1 MVEGKVAIIT
11 GAAMGLGREF
21 ALELAA
27 GGAKIVV
34 ADLEEEKGSAFVK
47 ELAEA
52 GHDAFYVKVN
62 VLKEESV
69 KDMVQAVVDHYGR
82 ADILV
87 NSAGVTQGKPMEEI
101 SVDDWDFVLNV
112 NLRGPFLTTKYLLPV
127 MKQQKYGRIVNI
139 SSIAAKM
146 GGGFVG
152 TSHYAA
158 SKAGIEGFT
167 VATAKEGAAYGIT
180 CNAISPGPCRTRMSA
195 GWLADHEAEL
205 AKTIPVGIVGEPED
219 IAHAVLFF
227 ASEKSNFIT
236 GQTLAVDGG
245 LTSVGKVVS

>member
-1 MVEGKVAIIT
+1 MVEGKVAVIT

-21 ALELAA
+21 ALELAK

-34 ADLEEEKGSAFVK
+34 ADLEEEKGTAFAQ
-47 ELAEA
+47 ELRDA
-52 GHDAFYVKVN
+52 GHDSFYVHVN

-69 KDMVQAVVDHYGR
+69 KLMVEKVLEHYGR

-87 NSAGVTQGKPMEEI
+87 NSAGVTQGKPMEDI
-101 SVDDWDFVLNV
+101 SVEDWDFVLNV
-112 NLRGPFLTTKYLLPV
+112 NLRGPYLCTKYFFPS
-127 MKQQKYGRIVNI
+127 MKKQRYGRIVNI

-195 GWLADHEAEL
+195 GWLADHEVEL

-219 IAHAVLFF
+219 IAHAVVFF
-227 ASEKSNFIT
+227 ASEKSDFIT

-245 LTSVGKVVS
+245 LTSVGKIVG

>member
-1 MVEGKVAIIT
+1 MVEGKVAVVT

-21 ALELAA
+21 ALELAR
-27 GGAKIVV
+27 GGAKMAV
-34 ADLEEEKGSAFVK
+34 ADLEEEKGAAFAR
-47 ELAEA
+47 ELQEA
-52 GHDAFYVKVN
+52 GHEALYVHVN
-62 VLKEESV
+62 VIKENSV
-69 KDMVQAVVDHYGR
+69 KEMVGKVLERFGR
-82 ADILV
+82 VDILV
-87 NSAGVTQGKPMEEI
+87 NSAGVTQGKPIEAI

-112 NLRGPFLTTKYLLPV
+112 NLRGPYLCTKHLLPV
-127 MKQQKYGRIVNI
+127 MKNQRYGRIVNI

-180 CNAISPGPCRTRMSA
+180 CNAIAPGPCRTRMSA

-205 AKTIPVGIVGEPED
+205 AKTIPVGFVGEPED

-227 ASEKSNFIT
+227 ASEKSDFIT

-245 LTSVGKVVS
+245 LTSVGKIVG